1 MAQHVPGAARSGGPL
16 MAFAPAIDKLRHRV
30 VDRQE
35 GVCPR
40 CGERLADD
48 VHLTMIRPVGKG
60 GRIDAGNLVATHRL
74 CNIEPDFGP
83 YQPGSGLP
91 LRVLRQLPH
100 LQQRKMMVEEN

>member
-74 CNIEPDFGP
+74 CNIEPDLAHTSLVPDCRCAFCDSCPTFNKG
-83 YQPGSGLP
+83 
-91 LRVLRQLPH
+91 
-100 LQQRKMMVEEN
+100 K